1 MKIKKIVKDISKDLK
16 ISKILNNKI
25 DDLNYYE
32 MLRVYLATILVNS
45 PKLLLL
51 DDPGLYLSPLEKEEF
66 MGILEQIRSTGVT
79 IILST
84 SCLDEVIYTINSTLY
99 ILDDGNIVSSGDML
113 KVLNDDSLLN
123 KLGLNLPF
131 MIDLSVKL
139 KYYNLVSKINMSPLG
154 MVDSLWK

>member
-1 MKIKKIVKDISKDLK
+1 
-16 ISKILNNKI
+16 
-25 DDLNYYE
+25 
-32 MLRVYLATILVNS
+32 
-45 PKLLLL
+45 
-51 DDPGLYLSPLEKEEF
+51 
-66 MGILEQIRSTGVT
+66 
-79 IILST
+79 
-84 SCLDEVIYTINSTLY
+84 
-99 ILDDGNIVSSGDML
+99 ML